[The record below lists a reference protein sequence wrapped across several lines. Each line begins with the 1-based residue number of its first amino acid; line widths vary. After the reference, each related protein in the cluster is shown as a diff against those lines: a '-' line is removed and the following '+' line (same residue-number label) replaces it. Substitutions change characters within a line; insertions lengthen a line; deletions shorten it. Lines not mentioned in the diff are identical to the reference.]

1 MKLAAAPISW
11 GVSEVPGWGVQL
23 DPDRVLDEFA
33 DAGLDATELG
43 PAGFLPADPVAIRER
58 LGARGLALVGGFV
71 PAVLHH
77 TAERAAGLHRVRESA
92 ALLADAGATVLVL
105 AAATGE
111 TGYDAPYR
119 PDAVEWEVLRGGLG
133 AAQQIAAE
141 RGLTL
146 AFHPHYGTVVERE
159 ADVRLLLDSTDVALC
174 LDTGHL
180 LAAGADPLAIA
191 REAGARIAH
200 VHLKDVDAALAA
212 RVRARQVG
220 YREAVRAGLYR
231 PLGEGDLDLGGLLE
245 ILRGQGYDGWHV
257 LEQDLVLET
266 GDDPA
271 RPLVNVRASV
281 GFLRGLVAASP
292 RAGTS

>member
-1 MKLAAAPISW
+1 VKLAAAPISW

-23 DPDRVLDEFA
+23 DPDRVLDEIA

-146 AFHPHYGTVVERE
+146 AFHPHYGTWSSARRTSGSCSI
-159 ADVRLLLDSTDVALC
+159 APTWPSASTPVTC
-174 LDTGHL
+174 
-180 LAAGADPLAIA
+180 
-191 REAGARIAH
+191 
-200 VHLKDVDAALAA
+200 
-212 RVRARQVG
+212 
-220 YREAVRAGLYR
+220 
-231 PLGEGDLDLGGLLE
+231 
-245 ILRGQGYDGWHV
+245 
-257 LEQDLVLET
+257 
-266 GDDPA
+266 
-271 RPLVNVRASV
+271 
-281 GFLRGLVAASP
+281 SP
-292 RAGTS
+292 RAPIPWPSRARPARGSRTST

>member
-1 MKLAAAPISW
+1 
-11 GVSEVPGWGVQL
+11 
-23 DPDRVLDEFA
+23 
-33 DAGLDATELG
+33 
-43 PAGFLPADPVAIRER
+43 
-58 LGARGLALVGGFV
+58 
-71 PAVLHH
+71 
-77 TAERAAGLHRVRESA
+77 
-92 ALLADAGATVLVL
+92 
-105 AAATGE
+105 
-111 TGYDAPYR
+111 
-119 PDAVEWEVLRGGLG
+119 
-133 AAQQIAAE
+133 
-141 RGLTL
+141 
-146 AFHPHYGTVVERE
+146 
-159 ADVRLLLDSTDVALC
+159 
-174 LDTGHL
+174 
-180 LAAGADPLAIA
+180 
-191 REAGARIAH
+191 
-200 VHLKDVDAALAA
+200 LAA